1 MTETKPNNTQYYLD
15 LFTNLTSGLDKK
27 FCHENFSTII
37 KKSMNKEQ
45 KKHYDDLVDATD
57 DYFYNKSK
65 QEYMPG
71 DMAGICVYILSELCQ
86 PKGSSS
92 ALEEHAAP
100 QQTTSTSQEAQNGK
114 GEEYYTPII
123 QQKDEE
129 IQVLQTELE
138 KMKRITIPSKYPQ
151 GINKKKIKNSAD
163 KVIRPITISNDAIP
177 RDINSEE
184 MKDVYETT
192 TKEILFHDIPVKWS
206 DNDVISA
213 LSQIG
218 IVRKCTI
225 RRLHKYAS
233 VKANITLTKEAGKLF
248 KQKTFNIT
256 TTLNGTSFYLRWYPA
271 NWKTHQIK
279 QRNSW
284 QMTKDWDHII
294 KKEEMDGIIKE
305 IVTRYGAAFVKPVV
319 INKKQKMIAFFKNE
333 DTLLKAIGKSVA
345 KDFLGQWTM
354 RVQDDRFTTNIGK
367 KDKKKE
373 KPRKKKKKETVQ
385 NGKRKEKS
393 IETIENEERDTPRNE
408 EAMDFSSSY
417 EEVSS
422 LTQPTR
428 SSKTNDFDYTLA
440 NEVQTSF
447 ASRLKSV
454 NAEKGPLKRRSTEE
468 PEQAPPMKEGASTRD
483 SDDYEQ
489 YLDAQEDLE
498 RSTTPENPPSVSSSS
513 LGQLRRN
520 LETPIDFDAMYKRIA
535 LKEQERRKNKQ

>member
-1 MTETKPNNTQYYLD
+1 
-15 LFTNLTSGLDKK
+15 
-27 FCHENFSTII
+27 
-37 KKSMNKEQ
+37 
-45 KKHYDDLVDATD
+45 
-57 DYFYNKSK
+57 
-65 QEYMPG
+65 MPG

-86 PKGSSS
+86 PKDSSS
-92 ALEEHAAP
+92 ALEKHAAP

-129 IQVLQTELE
+129 IQVLQIGIRKNEEDYHTEQISTRDQQKE
-138 KMKRITIPSKYPQ
+138 
-151 GINKKKIKNSAD
+151 NKKFS
-163 KVIRPITISNDAIP
+163 RQ
-177 RDINSEE
+177 R
-184 MKDVYETT
+184 
-192 TKEILFHDIPVKWS
+192 
-206 DNDVISA
+206 
-213 LSQIG
+213 

-333 DTLLKAIGKSVA
+333 DTLLKVIGKSVA

-354 RVQDDRFTTNIGK
+354 RVQDDRFTTNAGK

-454 NAEKGPLKRRSTEE
+454 NVEKGPLKRRSTEE

-489 YLDAQEDLE
+489 YLDAQEDFE
-498 RSTTPENPPSVSSSS
+498 RSTTPENPPSSSSSS

-520 LETPIDFDAMYKRIA
+520 LDTPIDFDMMYKRIA

>member
-1 MTETKPNNTQYYLD
+1 MTEIKPNNTQYYLD

-27 FCHENFSTII
+27 FCYENFSTII

-45 KKHYDDLVDATD
+45 KKRYDDLVDVTD
-57 DYFYNKSK
+57 NYFYNKSK

-86 PKGSSS
+86 PKDSSS
-92 ALEEHAAP
+92 ALEEHATP

-129 IQVLQTELE
+129 IQVLQMELE

-151 GINKKKIKNSAD
+151 EINKKKIKNSAD

-177 RDINSEE
+177 RDINLEE

-192 TKEILFHDIPVKWS
+192 TKEILFHDIP
-206 DNDVISA
+206 
-213 LSQIG
+213 
-218 IVRKCTI
+218 
-225 RRLHKYAS
+225 
-233 VKANITLTKEAGKLF
+233 
-248 KQKTFNIT
+248 TFNIT

-333 DTLLKAIGKSVA
+333 DTLLKVIGKSVA

-354 RVQDDRFTTNIGK
+354 RVQDDRFTTNAGK

-454 NAEKGPLKRRSTEE
+454 NTEKGPLKRRSIEE

-489 YLDAQEDLE
+489 YLDAQEDFE
-498 RSTTPENPPSVSSSS
+498 RFTTPENLPSNSSSS